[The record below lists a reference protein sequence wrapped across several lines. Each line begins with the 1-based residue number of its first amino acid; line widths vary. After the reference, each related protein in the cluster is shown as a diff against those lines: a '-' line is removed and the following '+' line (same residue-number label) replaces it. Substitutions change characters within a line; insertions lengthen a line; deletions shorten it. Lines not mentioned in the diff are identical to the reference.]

1 MPVYAV
7 AAVLEDGW
15 WNSAQGRTD
24 FQLHMAQVEAALRP
38 YLQRGGVL
46 TVEGGR
52 DSSAGMVYLHFKVAV
67 EEESP
72 VHPSRPALKAR
83 F

>member
-1 MPVYAV
+1 MPVYAL

-15 WNSAQGRTD
+15 WNSAQGRATY
-24 FQLHMAQVEAALRP
+24 QQHMAQVEAALRP

-52 DSSAGMVYLHFKVAV
+52 DSSVGLVYLHFKVAV
-67 EEESP
+67 EEDSP
-72 VHPSRPALKAR
+72 VHPAKL
-83 F
+83 

>member
-46 TVEGGR
+46 TVEFKQ
-52 DSSAGMVYLHFKVAV
+52 DSSLGVICMYFKVAV
-67 EEESP
+67 EEDSP
-72 VHPSRPALKAR
+72 VHVAKL
-83 F
+83 

>member
-15 WNSAQGRTD
+15 WNSAQGRANYL
-24 FQLHMAQVEAALRP
+24 LHMEQAKAALRP
-38 YLQRGGVL
+38 HLDRGGVL
-46 TVEGGR
+46 SVEFKQ
-52 DSSAGMVYLHFKVAV
+52 DSSLGVICMYFKVAV
-67 EEESP
+67 EEDSP
-72 VHPSRPALKAR
+72 AHPSMPALKAR

>member
-52 DSSAGMVYLHFKVAV
+52 DSSAGMCICT
-67 EEESP
+67 SRW
-72 VHPSRPALKAR
+72 PSRKIHQSILR
-83 F
+83 CLL